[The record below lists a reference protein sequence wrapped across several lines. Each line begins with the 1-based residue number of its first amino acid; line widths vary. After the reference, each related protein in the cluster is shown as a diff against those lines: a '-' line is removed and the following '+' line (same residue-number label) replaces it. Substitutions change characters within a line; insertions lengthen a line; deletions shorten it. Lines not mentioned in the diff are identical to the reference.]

1 MIDILCAS
9 LAENLESEM
18 RYEPICF
25 SIKKSKYEHELVNL
39 NDSSTVS
46 NTTKITTATPTIFY
60 TSDRKSLNFQGKIF
74 IFNCPMPEKE
84 FDYFTQMVHWTENDT
99 TTTIVNGEEYVSSEN
114 GVKIY
119 VFEVTRPGN
128 NKTSKT
134 KKYVAISFGV
144 IAAFFLGRQMFR
156 DLVIADLEVLFNFN
170 IEFFLLNRLGLLQ
183 ADGLPFFARPRVRQA
198 PHFPADVLTG
208 QSPGQQSINTSENI
222 ESTIEQDRRT
232 TSRHIERFEGDVE
245 EGLYQPL
252 LQEGKEE
259 IEDEEKKGED
269 EVVDDVRKLFPDI
282 E

>member
-74 IFNCPMPEKE
+74 IFNCPMPKKE

-99 TTTIVNGEEYVSSEN
+99 TTTIVNGKEYVSSEN

-128 NKTSKT
+128 NKTLKT
-134 KKYVAISFGV
+134 KERVAISFGV
-144 IAAFFLGRQMFR
+144 IAAFYLGRETFMDIIDHYIPTVYDVHLADELLRRFR
-156 DLVIADLEVLFNFN
+156 
-170 IEFFLLNRLGLLQ
+170 LLRQ
-183 ADGLPFFARPRVRQA
+183 DGLPFGTRPRVRQGGQL
-198 PHFPADVLTG
+198 PMD
-208 QSPGQQSINTSENI
+208 QSPDQQSIDTSQDLRRNMQDNRS
-222 ESTIEQDRRT
+222 STT
-232 TSRHIERFEGDVE
+232 RHIERDIE

-252 LQEGKEE
+252 PQEGKEE

-269 EVVDDVRKLFPDI
+269 DVLDDVRKLFPDI
-282 E
+282 